1 MASWMNYFDP
11 VYDVTHA
18 GQIANGLANWGKPH
32 IDPAQASL
40 QDSDYMRQFLKGQLG
55 GVGGRQAPQIN
66 GAQLDLGQ
74 SNADRAQQQTLAQQ
88 LASVASGQQ
97 MGAGELATRRQFQQ
111 GLAAQLAQSQMARG
125 YAAPIAA
132 RAAARG
138 VGDMTVNAAGQSAQA
153 ALNDQTNARGLLGQ
167 LLGQTRE
174 QDLGA
179 AGQNAQLSQQANL
192 ANQAA
197 KLQQM
202 GMNDAA
208 IAQYLGQLY
217 GIDANEMA
225 ARLGIQQWN
234 AGQTGYLAD
243 LLQMG
248 GQLGASMIMPGGILN
263 KGTPK

>member
-1 MASWMNYFDP
+1 MAW
-11 VYDVTHA
+11 YDEINPLNA
-18 GQIANGLANWGKPH
+18 ISNGVKGLSNWGKHPV
-32 IDPAQASL
+32 DPSQGQL
-40 QDSDYMRQFLKGQLG
+40 QDAGYMRQFLQNQLG
-55 GVGGRQAPQIN
+55 GVGGRQAPQVG
-66 GAQLDLGQ
+66 GAQLNLGQ

-88 LASVASGQQ
+88 LAAVSSGQQ

-138 VGDMTVNAAGQSAQA
+138 VGNMTVDAAGQSQQA
-153 ALNDQTNARGLLGQ
+153 ALQDQTAARGLLGQ

-179 AGQNAQLSQQANL
+179 AGQQAQLSQQANL

-217 GIDANEMA
+217 GIDEAEMA
-225 ARLGIQQWN
+225 AKLGILQNNQQ
-234 AGQTGYLAD
+234 QQGYLGD

-248 GQLGASMIMPGGILN
+248 GTLGAAYLGRPGG
-263 KGTPK
+263 GG